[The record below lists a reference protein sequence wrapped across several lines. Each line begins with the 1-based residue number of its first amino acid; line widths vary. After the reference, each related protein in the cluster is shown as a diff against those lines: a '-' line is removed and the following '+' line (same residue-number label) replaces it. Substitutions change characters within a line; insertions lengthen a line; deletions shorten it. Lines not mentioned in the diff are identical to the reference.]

1 MSSITAISNL
11 ILTDCLECISSIR
24 EKSAEL
30 QDLDC
35 VTLKIGECAIRLVFY
50 SEPLRTAI
58 LPAFQHLLSE
68 DLPVFTVYIHN
79 FDSAPEAS
87 NLARLLDPP
96 EDRNALRLLDG
107 PNLTCFTQDKGKVVS
122 AIDWA
127 HDEAYWMIRCSDDL
141 SYLERSSPLRPL
153 LTHWLA
159 RRGQFLVHAAAVGN
173 SHGGVL
179 ILGQGGSGK
188 STTSLVC
195 LEAGL
200 EYVADDHCLVEG
212 GSNPVVNSL
221 FSTGKLAERQLP
233 QFPLLYASAMT
244 HGRCYDEKVVLY
256 LSRLAALPLKRK
268 LSLRAILVAQITG
281 KYETE
286 LRPLSSG
293 KAFKAISS
301 SCALH
306 FQSTRQDALR
316 CFGGLVRDLPAYV
329 LELGTNSKSIP
340 KIMREL
346 LNNLEGKGS

>member
-1 MSSITAISNL
+1 MSNL
-11 ILTDCLECISSIR
+11 TSTTDPILTYYLECIFRIRVRSS
-24 EKSAEL
+24 EL
-30 QDLDC
+30 QDIDT

-50 SEPLRTAI
+50 SKPLRIAI
-58 LPAFQHLLSE
+58 LPALQHLLSE
-68 DLPVFTVYIHN
+68 DFPVFTVHIHN

-96 EDRNALRLLDG
+96 EDRNAFRLLDG

-122 AIDWA
+122 AIDWG
-127 HDEAYWMIRCSDDL
+127 HDEAHWIIRSAADL

-179 ILGQGGSGK
+179 ILGRGGSGK
-188 STTSLVC
+188 STTALVC

-200 EYVADDHCLVEG
+200 DYVADDHCLVEG

-221 FSTGKLAERQLP
+221 FSTGKLLERQLP
-233 QFPLLYASAMT
+233 QFPLLSTSAMT
-244 HGRCYDEKVVLY
+244 HGRLHDEKVVLY
-256 LSRLAALPLKRK
+256 LSRLATLPLKRK
-268 LSLRAILVAQITG
+268 LSLRAILLAQITG
-281 KYETE
+281 KHDTK

-293 KAFKAISS
+293 QAFKAISS

-316 CFGGLVRDLPAYV
+316 CFGGLVRNLPAYV
-329 LELGTNSKSIP
+329 LELGTDSESIP
-340 KIMREL
+340 KVMRAL
-346 LNNLEGKGS
+346 LTQSPMKK